1 MVMSSFVIIATIYTN
16 LLQIINV
23 PLTRNV
29 VTNFPIAEYSSPHKT
44 LLSFNRA
51 VVLGDFTNMYYC
63 CSANCNQED
72 LEFGDLS
79 EVPDEMI
86 RNTRNNAGRDPVQI
100 CVRIVEQATSP
111 QEYKATCLFRALR
124 SEKTNSYER
133 VLFALRRYGADWKI
147 EHWETRQG
155 NPPEMSLS
163 EL

>member
-29 VTNFPIAEYSSPHKT
+29 VSNFPIAEYSSPH
-44 LLSFNRA
+44 
-51 VVLGDFTNMYYC
+51 NMYYC

-86 RNTRNNAGRDPVQI
+86 RNTRNNADRDPVQI

-124 SEKTNSYER
+124 SENTNSYER
-133 VLFALRRYGADWKI
+133 VFFELRRYGVDWKI
-147 EHWETRQG
+147 ERWEPRQG
-155 NPPEMSLS
+155 NSPEANLP
-163 EL
+163 E